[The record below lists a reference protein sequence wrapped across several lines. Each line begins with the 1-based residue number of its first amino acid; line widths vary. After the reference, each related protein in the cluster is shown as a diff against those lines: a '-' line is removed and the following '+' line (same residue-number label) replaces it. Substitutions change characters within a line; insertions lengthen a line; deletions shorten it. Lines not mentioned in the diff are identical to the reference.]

1 MKNVI
6 PTVLFAAAGLIAPVF
21 AQTAAP
27 APAAPAAS
35 TLPPEVQ
42 AALDRAK
49 AAMANAP
56 ARGGAAAMP
65 MAAPA
70 AMPMLATFTA
80 PNGAVVNL
88 RAMNENRSSTGT
100 GTMSLQL
107 MVVGGD
113 FAPGA
118 TVRRT
123 TITQALDDKDR
134 SLMPIAGR
142 GGIIMNSPMSMAS
155 SLMAAS
161 RGGMGVNLNGS
172 ASLSSS
178 KRDAQA
184 IKVVEGE
191 MEIYAPSAAGGSVI
205 TIPDFTSR
213 AGKPLDEAVLT
224 SNGIEI
230 IILTAETFPAIRMR
244 FPNASE
250 PNFAAGPVL
259 YVRDPG
265 NKLAGYVFRDANDG
279 ILQMNG
285 SSGTGGG
292 DGGTINSLRFTTPV
306 PPNAKLSIYVET
318 PDAVKKVPF
327 RFQNIAL
334 P

>member
-1 MKNVI
+1 MKNAI
-6 PTVLFAAAGLIAPVF
+6 PTILFVAAGLIAPVF

-65 MAAPA
+65 MAQA
-70 AMPMLATFTA
+70 AMPMLGTFTA

-107 MVVGGD
+107 MVLGGD

-118 TVRRT
+118 AVRRT
-123 TITQALDDKDR
+123 TVTRAVDDKDR
-134 SLMPIAGR
+134 SLMPVAGR
-142 GGIIMNSPMSMAS
+142 GGIVMSSPISMAS

-161 RGGMGVNLNGS
+161 RGGMGANLNGS
-172 ASLSSS
+172 VTLGGS
-178 KRDAQA
+178 KRDAQS

-191 MEIYAPSAAGGSVI
+191 LEIYAPSAAGGSVI
-205 TIPDFTSR
+205 TIPNYTSR
-213 AGKPLDEAVLT
+213 AGKPLDEAILT
-224 SNGIEI
+224 ANGIEI

-244 FPNASE
+244 FPNAAE

-265 NKLAGYVFRDANDG
+265 GKLAGYVFRDANDG

-292 DGGTINSLRFTTPV
+292 DGGTINSHRFTTPV
-306 PPNAKLSIYVET
+306 PADAKLSIYVET
-318 PDAVKKVPF
+318 PDALKKLPF
-327 RFQNIAL
+327 RFENVAL